1 MLVAQA
7 VAACDPVWVGSD
19 SVGGNLLLSGRI
31 NGADR
36 VVHAVGDEYEIA
48 IVARDSG
55 ACTFAGNSLTLD
67 TRPCQLANAQMTDLS
82 STGHLIDGW
91 HR

>member
-1 MLVAQA
+1 MLVCLTD
-7 VAACDPVWVGSD
+7 AACDPVRVGPD

-36 VVHAVGDEYEIA
+36 VVHAVGDEHEIA
-48 IVARDSG
+48 IVARDGG
-55 ACTFAGNSLTLD
+55 ACTFAGNNLNLG
-67 TRPCQLANAQMTDLS
+67 TRPCQLANAKMTDLS
-82 STGHLIDGW
+82 SAGHLIDGW